1 MRIEE
6 KTNLTADQETV
17 LADKTG
23 LVSADTA
30 KKKKDDVSECFIKF
44 PSSFVPLNSPSS
56 FSFCE
61 NTTCVFLFRSSSS

>member
-1 MRIEE
+1 MFISMRIEE

-30 KKKKDDVSECFIKF
+30 KKKK
-44 PSSFVPLNSPSS
+44 
-56 FSFCE
+56 
-61 NTTCVFLFRSSSS
+61 R